1 MVDRSR
7 TGIISAM
14 QHFSTGDG
22 PGIRTTLFL
31 KGCSLRC
38 LWCHNPETISAEP
51 VLMFFA
57 QRCAGCAACVRTCK
71 TGVHSLANGIHN
83 VDRSKCRL
91 CGACAAI
98 CPAEAIQLNGSR
110 KTVAEVMRFI
120 LEDKVFYEASGGG
133 VTLSGGEPLLQADFC
148 AEVAQVCRENSVPV
162 ILDTAGHVAYAAF
175 RKVLPFIDTVYFDLK
190 GASADDYQKT
200 AGGDLLLI
208 LENMRR
214 LVSDGADITACIPV
228 IPGYNDSIAYCRRLA
243 ALLLP
248 TGVRSVRLLPYH
260 RLGSEKYRALDLDY
274 PLAALPP
281 PAKETMQE
289 LLSFFTADFNAK
301 IDG

>member
-1 MVDRSR
+1 MVDRPG

-14 QHFSTGDG
+14 QHFSVGDG
-22 PGIRTTLFL
+22 PGIRTTLFM

-38 LWCHNPETISAEP
+38 QWCHNPETISAKP
-51 VLMFFA
+51 DLMFFS
-57 QRCAGCAACVRTCK
+57 QRCAGCGACVHICK
-71 TGVHSLANGIHN
+71 TGVHSLANGIHK

-91 CGACAAI
+91 CGACTAG

-148 AEVAQVCRENSVPV
+148 AEVARACRENSISV
-162 ILDTAGHVAYAAF
+162 ILDTAGHVAYTAF
-175 RKVLPFIDTVYFDLK
+175 RKVLTFIDTVYFDLK
-190 GASADDYQKT
+190 GASAEDYQKT

-214 LVSDGADITACIPV
+214 LVADGANVTACIPV
-228 IPGYNDSIAYCRRLA
+228 IPGYNDTVAYCRHLA
-243 ALLLP
+243 ALLRP

-260 RLGSEKYRALDLDY
+260 RLGSDKYRALDLDY

-281 PAKETMQE
+281 PAKETMRE
-289 LLSFFTADFNAK
+289 LLLFFAADFDAR